1 MADCDALLMADPQ
14 IEKLLAVQS
23 CDVRLQTT
31 EQDLARLPKE
41 RAAHQARIESERNAI
56 EEARQSVAALEVRR
70 NDLDTQVKSLESD
83 IQRFRNQQLEVKK
96 NEEYR
101 ALTEQIEQSQEK
113 ISGLEEQEIELMYS
127 IDSAKEAFE
136 EQKAGIESRIGEE
149 EKLISMLKEK
159 EHSLADLLQAARSD
173 LAREREKVDEVY
185 LEEYDRVRRLVR
197 RAPYVAAIEGQK
209 CGGCH
214 LRVSNEVA
222 KAAASSGEPHFCDQ
236 CGRIVF
242 TK

>member
-1 MADCDALLMADPQ
+1 MSDPQ
-14 IEKLLAVQS
+14 IEKLLVVQT
-23 CDVRLQTT
+23 CDVRLQKT

-41 RAAHQARIESERNAI
+41 RAAHKAKIESEHKSI
-56 EEARQSVAALEVRR
+56 EDARQSVAALEVQR

-101 ALTEQIEQSQEK
+101 ALTEQIEQAQAT
-113 ISGLEEQEIELMYS
+113 ISGLEEEEIELMYT
-127 IDSAKEAFE
+127 IDSAKAAFE
-136 EQKAGIESRIGEE
+136 EEKILIENRISEE
-149 EKLISMLKEK
+149 EKHISLLVEK
-159 EHSLADLLQAARSD
+159 EQSLADSVETVRAELSS
-173 LAREREKVDEVY
+173 AREKAEGEY
-185 LEEYDRVRRLVR
+185 LEQYDRVRKLVK
-197 RAPYVAAIEGQK
+197 RAPYVAAIESQK

-222 KAAASSGEPHFCDQ
+222 HAATSGGEPHFCDQ
-236 CGRIVF
+236 CARIVF